1 MLHALHSDSTGSIG
15 CGGQGAPLPYM
26 ELGRA
31 GVAWHVNCV
40 GYDPVTHDC
49 QMLLFVTSGVYTRT
63 AWVWGQT
70 DLCPTLELQA
80 VSSAPSLQHTMQ
92 QKKWHAKTTLMTW
105 PSAAQS
111 ALRASSCDFAMRCQ
125 NRL

>member
-40 GYDPVTHDC
+40 GYDPVTHYC
-49 QMLLFVTSGVYTRT
+49 QILLFVTSGVYTRT
-63 AWVWGQT
+63 AWVWG
-70 DLCPTLELQA
+70 
-80 VSSAPSLQHTMQ
+80 
-92 QKKWHAKTTLMTW
+92 
-105 PSAAQS
+105 
-111 ALRASSCDFAMRCQ
+111 
-125 NRL
+125 